1 LTSKWCEAARLGSGW
16 LSGTHKWLSV
26 RVPGAMRGLLNEY
39 KGALFTFETP
49 LASGFAL
56 MCMSHLPKLFCL
68 NLFVKITSRNRNVW
82 L

>member
-49 LASGFAL
+49 LASGL
-56 MCMSHLPKLFCL
+56 Y
-68 NLFVKITSRNRNVW
+68 
-82 L
+82 